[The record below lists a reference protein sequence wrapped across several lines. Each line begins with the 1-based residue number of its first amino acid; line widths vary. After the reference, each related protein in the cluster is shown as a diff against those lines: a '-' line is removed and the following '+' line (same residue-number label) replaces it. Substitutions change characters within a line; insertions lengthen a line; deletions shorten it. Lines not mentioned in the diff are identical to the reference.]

1 MIIRQ
6 LGCEDYARTWQAMR
20 AFTAARRADTED
32 ELWMVEHPAVFTLG
46 QAGRREHVLDAQ
58 DIPVIASDRG
68 GQVTYHGPGQVIAY
82 PLLDLRRMGI
92 YVKELVFRA
101 EQAVIQTLE
110 SLGIEG
116 RRVSGAPG
124 VFTPWQSAAPA
135 PFAGLAKIAAL
146 GVKVTGGCTYHGVA
160 LNVAMD
166 LTPYSRINPCG
177 YPGLEV
183 VDLATLG
190 VATTCSEVAD
200 RLSARLQAHLSP
212 PTKIGPPALA
222 RIAV

>member
-1 MIIRQ
+1 
-6 LGCEDYARTWQAMR
+6 
-20 AFTAARRADTED
+20 
-32 ELWMVEHPAVFTLG
+32 MVEHPAVFTLG

-58 DIPVIASDRG
+58 DIPVVASDRG

-110 SLGIEG
+110 SFGIEG

-124 VFTPWQSAAPA
+124 VFTPWPGTAPA
-135 PFAGLAKIAAL
+135 PFADLAKIAAL

-166 LTPYSRINPCG
+166 LTPYARINPCG
-177 YPGLEV
+177 YPGLDV
-183 VDLATLG
+183 VDLAKLG
-190 VATTCSEVAD
+190 VETTCDEVTD
-200 RLSARLQAHLSP
+200 RLSARLQAHL
-212 PTKIGPPALA
+212 TPPAEIGSPTLA
-222 RIAV
+222 RITL